1 MATLFNMNV
10 NIPYDMKMSRVFV
23 DLRLLAESGSR
34 TKSIILENKDTEKPI
49 VHIATVE
56 NHYAHKFKELL
67 SFVGLV
73 SQRGWKISISGRSF
87 AVGGLPSASR

>member
-1 MATLFNMNV
+1 MTTIFNMNV
-10 NIPYDMKMSRVFV
+10 NILYDMKMGRVFE

-56 NHYAHKFKELL
+56 NHYAHKFKELMFFL
-67 SFVGLV
+67 WTRFSTWLEDFH
-73 SQRGWKISISGRSF
+73 
-87 AVGGLPSASR
+87 

>member
-1 MATLFNMNV
+1 MTTIFNMNV
-10 NIPYDMKMSRVFV
+10 NILYDMEMGRVFV
-23 DLRLLAESGSR
+23 DLGLLAESGSR
-34 TKSIILENKDTEKPI
+34 TKSILENKDREKPI

-56 NHYAHKFKELL
+56 NHYAHKFKELV
-67 SFVGLV
+67 FFFGLV